1 MWHSECLLCGRTEG
15 RPALC
20 FATPSRSGAGPQAE
34 LRDFTRRLIQLR
46 RDHPVF
52 RRITFLRGKELKGSG
67 LPLFETPIPKRV
79 AVEDNVA
86 DGVLAVE
93 SAGPVGDAYRQLAAD
108 VLDKLGAGVRA

>member
-1 MWHSECLLCGRTEG
+1 MTTKGSR
-15 RPALC
+15 
-20 FATPSRSGAGPQAE
+20 ATQA
-34 LRDFTRRLIQLR
+34 
-46 RDHPVF
+46 
-52 RRITFLRGKELKGSG
+52 TFEALKGSG

-93 SAGPVGDAYRQLAAD
+93 SAGPVGDAYHQLAAD